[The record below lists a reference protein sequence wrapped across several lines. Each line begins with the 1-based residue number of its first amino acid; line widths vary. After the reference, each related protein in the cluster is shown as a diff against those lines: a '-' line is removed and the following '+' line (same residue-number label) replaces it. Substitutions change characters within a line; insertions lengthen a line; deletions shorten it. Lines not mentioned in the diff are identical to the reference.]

1 MITMVR
7 LKSIKIGNK
16 TAEADFYP
24 EDSNI
29 CGHVIVNLETG
40 ELISLKEVP
49 GYGMSYS
56 GHTRQRLIKM
66 AKEKDNRNECLVM
79 WY

>member
-1 MITMVR
+1 MVR
-7 LKSIKIGNK
+7 LKNIKIEGK

-29 CGHVIVNLETG
+29 CGHVIVDLETG
-40 ELISLKEVP
+40 EIISLKEVP
-49 GYGMSYS
+49 GYGVSYS
-56 GHTRQRLIKM
+56 GHARQRLIKM
-66 AKEKDNRNECLVM
+66 EKEKDNRRECLVM